1 MYHSQTEVKC
11 LPVGRVFTLIQQL
24 LQQVDNS
31 ELLQQVD
38 NIGRGSELFLSPNTI
53 GNLLILDKHGSPVG
67 IVDFG
72 YDGNLELW
80 WQPDDDDN

>member
-11 LPVGRVFTLIQQL
+11 LPVGRAFTLIQQL
-24 LQQVDNS
+24 LEEVD
-31 ELLQQVD
+31 D
-38 NIGRGSELFLSPNTI
+38 IGRASELFLSPNTI

-72 YDGNLELW
+72 YDGKLELW
-80 WQPDDDDN
+80 WQPDSDDDNDD

>member
-11 LPVGRVFTLIQQL
+11 LPVGRVFTLVQQL
-24 LQQVDNS
+24 LEQVD
-31 ELLQQVD
+31 D
-38 NIGRGSELFLSPNTI
+38 TGRGSELFLSPNTV
-53 GNLLILDKHGSPVG
+53 GNLLILDKHGSAVG

-80 WQPDDDDN
+80 WQPDDDDDDDN